1 VTLSVVA
8 QGTVLVA
15 RDNRRLTALDR
26 RASAKRSIIREFSR
40 ASRRRMIELMARLDP
55 RQRRAAFLTLT
66 FSGTPSAIEATRAF
80 RAFTMR
86 LRRRYPNVS
95 AIWRKERQQRGSFH
109 YHLIVFDMPY
119 WSQRQI
125 QYAWE
130 CCTREGM
137 SRVHVK
143 LLRGGKKQVTYYI
156 AKYCAKVSPRSPS
169 LDNAAYSH
177 VEGDSVTS
185 SSEESEGRL
194 WGYINRAGLPFAPAR
209 FALIDDDAM
218 IGKLWRAMF
227 ELSGGRA
234 ASQPRN
240 ARFYGTC
247 CYDLLSEVLSASQK
261 IFFDIFHETGEKL
274 RWHEYDLNL
283 VFA

>member
-1 VTLSVVA
+1 MTLSVVA

-40 ASRRRMIELMARLDP
+40 ASRRRMIELMARLNP
-55 RQRRAAFLTLT
+55 HGRRTTFLTLT
-66 FSGTPSAIEATRAF
+66 FSGTPSALEATRAF
-80 RAFTMR
+80 KAFTMR
-86 LRRRYPNVS
+86 LRRRSPHCS
-95 AIWRKERQQRGSFH
+95 AIWRKERQKRGSFH
-109 YHLIVFDMPY
+109 YHLIIFGLPY
-119 WSQRQI
+119 WSQKQI

-130 CCTREGM
+130 CCTGEDM

-143 LLRGGKKQVTYYI
+143 LLRGGKKQATYYI
-156 AKYCAKVSPRSPS
+156 AKYCAKVSPRSAS

-177 VEGDSVTS
+177 VEADDSTS

-194 WGYINRAGLPFAPAR
+194 WGYINRAELPFAPAR
-209 FALIDDDAM
+209 FVLIDDDAM
-218 IGKLWRAMF
+218 IVKLWKAMF
-227 ELSGGRA
+227 DLSGGRA

-247 CYDLLSEVLSASQK
+247 CYALLSSVVSEAQSL
-261 IFFDIFHETGEKL
+261 IYDISHETGEKL
-274 RWHEYDLNL
+274 RWYEYDHT
-283 VFA
+283 FALA